1 MKKPDKTDRTQW
13 VYNTICD
20 DTIVKVYAN
29 LVPAYTLP
37 KLLYIHRVYL
47 EYGGYGGYCL
57 LKKEHDKSKL
67 WVSNYQGNVDWKA
80 VSNTLRQQVVPQEAA
95 SILNSDEYLSKAK
108 NKNLLKAF
116 EDNWEHIYLYSYEV
130 KSREA
135 LIEGIA
141 RVLTSLY
148 GKDIDLM
155 PINNK
160 ELDKS
165 MAMFAL
171 YRVLLEEATALENQ
185 IECKE
190 ENKDYDNWCNFET
203 FQRDW
208 LKLQDKKQQNLLY
221 DFKMYYRLKN
231 KLSEDSNEEE
241 ITMSDEDNKDYCDC
255 CNCEAS
261 KQIDVWA
268 KMKRKGMY
276 TPDDFNFFRNLGKQ
290 PPNNK
295 EE

>member
-13 VYNTICD
+13 VYNRICD

-29 LVPAYTLP
+29 LISADTLP

-57 LKKEHDKSKL
+57 LKKVNDKSKL
-67 WVSNYQGNVDWKA
+67 SVSNYQGNVDWQA
-80 VSNTLRQQVVPQEAA
+80 ISNTLSQQVAPQEAA

-130 KSREA
+130 KSRED
-135 LIEGIA
+135 LINSIA

-160 ELDKS
+160 ELNKA

-185 IECKE
+185 IDCRE
-190 ENKDYDNWCNFET
+190 ENKDYNNWCNFET

-208 LKLQDKKQQNLLY
+208 LHLMDKKQQNSLY
-221 DFKMYYRLKN
+221 DYKMYYRLKN
-231 KLSEDSNEEE
+231 SLSEDKKEEGSTTSE
-241 ITMSDEDNKDYCDC
+241 EDSKDYCDC
-255 CNCEAS
+255 GAS

-268 KMKRKGMY
+268 KMKRPGMY
-276 TPDDFNFFRNLGKQ
+276 TPDEINFFRNLGKQ
-290 PPNNK
+290 LPDNNK